1 MLKILIAEDDAIM
14 REILMSKL
22 ISAGYNAVG
31 AESGDEAITMASTEK
46 PDLILLDLL
55 IPGKNGITVMRE
67 LSANTELESIPI
79 IVISNSDDAG
89 AIKQAK
95 ELGAE
100 DFLIKA
106 IFDSSDV
113 VEKVNQIL
121 QTGRIKRV
129 SNVDPNNVKNN
140 KSVEEPTTNDLSKDV
155 SQNKKPDMKTILIV
169 EDDRFLREIAVQK
182 LQAEGFN
189 IATATAGNE
198 ALDYLRAN
206 IRPDVVIL
214 DLILPGMSGFEVLQN
229 IKTTESLKSIPVLI
243 LSNLGQEE
251 DIEKAKKLGADDYLV
266 KANFSFA
273 EIIKKIRAITD
284 K

>member
-169 EDDRFLREIAVQK
+169 EDDSFLREIAVHK

-198 ALDYLRAN
+198 DHR
-206 IRPDVVIL
+206 
-214 DLILPGMSGFEVLQN
+214 S
-229 IKTTESLKSIPVLI
+229 
-243 LSNLGQEE
+243 EE
-251 DIEKAKKLGADDYLV
+251 
-266 KANFSFA
+266 
-273 EIIKKIRAITD
+273 RT
-284 K
+284 